1 MLDRMLLA
9 LDEYESGQA
18 ALRFTKDLAAVTGND
33 VRVLHIRALSKWA
46 RVPPLETPAQA
57 EALVDEAVFT
67 LRFSGLGAEGRFCSL
82 PEDQMALRIV
92 EESLSWLCDAIVLGT
107 RRLRGIGRLSGR
119 GVRERVLRLSPSP
132 TSSRT
137 NALDKCHSLSAR
149 ARRRLEWAALI
160 HVNHVAARTPEG
172 GKGATPDWSGPRRYG
187 TTVSPTRGEAF
198 WRPLHRHPRSM
209 AWNMPRSTSLALAL
223 R

>member
-119 GVRERVLRLSPSP
+119 GVRERVLRLSPLPVLAAP
-132 TSSRT
+132 TPLT
-137 NALDKCHSLSAR
+137 NAVHYRLGLGGDRSGR
-149 ARRRLEWAALI
+149 A
-160 HVNHVAARTPEG
+160 
-172 GKGATPDWSGPRRYG
+172 DPRR
-187 TTVSPTRGEAF
+187 SR
-198 WRPLHRHPRSM
+198 RSK
-209 AWNMPRSTSLALAL
+209 NN
-223 R
+223 